1 MSPTRGLIVSAIRSG
16 EGKTIVTTA
25 LMAALKRRGL
35 RVTGAK
41 NGPDYIDPAFHAAAT
56 GRPSL
61 NLDSW
66 AMPPALLSGLAARA
80 GGDADI
86 LLIEGALGLFDGVSG
101 PPGAR
106 GATADLAARLA
117 LPVVLVIDVSGQSQ
131 TVAALLRGLMQHD
144 ADVAIAGVILN
155 RVASERHRLLIAEAV
170 EPLGLPILGSLPRDA
185 ALALPERHLGLVQAG
200 EQADLAARIAAA
212 ADLVA
217 RHVDLD
223 GLLALARAPR
233 LLAPADAP
241 LPLLPPPGQR
251 IALARDEA
259 FSFLYPHLV
268 EGWRAAGASIHPF
281 SPLANEPPDAAAD
294 ACWLPGGYPELH
306 AGRLAA
312 ADAFLGG
319 LRRFGRDRVVHGE
332 CGGHMV
338 LGRALIDADGTA
350 HAMAGLLDHVTSFAA
365 RRLSLGYRR
374 AVLAADGALGHA
386 GTRIAGHE
394 FHYATILEP
403 GSDAPFARIEDAR
416 GTLVGDGGGRR
427 GLVSGSWFHAIALG

>member
-1 MSPTRGLIVSAIRSG
+1 MSAPRGLIVSAIRSG

-35 RVTGAK
+35 AVASAK

-80 GGDADI
+80 GADADI

-101 PPGAR
+101 PAGAR

-131 TVAALLRGLMQHD
+131 TVAALLRGLMLHD
-144 ADVAIAGVILN
+144 ADVAIGGVILN
-155 RVASERHRLLIAEAV
+155 RVASERHRLLITEAV
-170 EPLGLPILGSLPRDA
+170 APLGLPILGSLPRDG

-200 EQADLAARIAAA
+200 EQADLAARISAA

-223 GLLALARAPR
+223 ALLALARVPR
-233 LLAPADAP
+233 LAAADGP

-259 FSFLYPHLV
+259 FSFLYPHLL
-268 EGWRAAGASIHPF
+268 EGWRAAGATIHPF
-281 SPLANEPPDAAAD
+281 SPLANEPPDPSCD

-312 ADAFLGG
+312 AEAFLGG
-319 LRRFGRDRVVHGE
+319 LRAFGRDRIVHGE

-338 LGRALIDADGTA
+338 LGRALVDADGTE
-350 HAMAGLLDHVTSFAA
+350 HAMAGLLDHVTSFAS
-365 RRLSLGYRR
+365 RRLSLGYRK
-374 AVLAADGALGHA
+374 ATLAEGSALGRA
-386 GTRIAGHE
+386 GTIIAGHE
-394 FHYATILEP
+394 FHYATILEA
-403 GSDAPFARIEDAR
+403 GSDAPFASIEDAR
-416 GTLVGDGGGRR
+416 GVLLGDGGGRR
-427 GLVSGSWFHAIALG
+427 GPVSGSWFHAIALA